1 MEPKI
6 KEKKNKQNKKSGKNW
21 RKFWKLGSDEF
32 NTQYFDITK
41 DGELTVREGN
51 YIYNLNEIV
60 KKYGSPTEIVF
71 PFILEERLE
80 DLYDYFNAYMKIQ
93 GYKGKFYY
101 HYPMKV
107 NQNRE
112 FIMPLISE
120 GAHMEVGSVNELWI
134 VKKLWEEDKFHS
146 KMRVLCNGPK
156 TEAYIA
162 LIEELRLKNL
172 AIMPIIEDEHEL
184 KRLSKYKGELGIRV
198 NLDTKADTHW
208 DKKVDR
214 FGFSSKELLDL
225 PKMKN
230 LKLLHYHIGSQIM
243 SANSVLKPIEE
254 AMDVYIKLLEN
265 QPSLD
270 TLDIGGG
277 FGIPYEK
284 KPFYG
289 AKKMSEKIIKLLKKK
304 SDTAGIRHPNLV
316 VEWGRY
322 IVAPAQITIYNVI
335 AEKKIP
341 KANAKSWYVI
351 DGSFMNDLL
360 DTWAIHQ
367 KWHVVPVNN
376 ANTTSLKSVWLAGSS
391 CDSDD
396 KYTAGGNY
404 ILLPKLKEGDN
415 QFFAILDSG
424 AYQDALASH
433 HCLLSSP
440 AKLIAQDGAI
450 KIARKRETPEAIGKL
465 FGWNGGDHK

>member
-1 MEPKI
+1 MTKRKTGKI
-6 KEKKNKQNKKSGKNW
+6 KKAKKPGKNW
-21 RKFWKLGSDEF
+21 RKFWKLGVDEF
-32 NTQYFDITK
+32 NTQYFDISK
-41 DGELTVREGN
+41 AGELTIREGN
-51 YIYNLNEIV
+51 YIYNLNEII

-80 DLYDYFNAYMKIQ
+80 DLHDYFKAYMKIQ
-93 GYKGKFYY
+93 GYRGKFYY

-107 NQNRE
+107 NQNKE

-120 GAHMEVGSVNELWI
+120 GAHLEVGSVNELWI

-146 KMRVLCNGPK
+146 KLRVLCNGPK
-156 TEAYIA
+156 TEAYIE

-172 AIMPIIEDEHEL
+172 SIIPIIEDEHEL
-184 KRLSKYKGELGIRV
+184 ARLVKYKGELGIRV

-208 DKKVDR
+208 DKKIDR
-214 FGFSSKELLDL
+214 FGFSSKEILDL

-230 LKLLHYHIGSQIM
+230 LKLLHYHIGSQIT
-243 SANSVLKPIEE
+243 SALSVIKPIEE
-254 AMDVYIKLLEN
+254 AMNLYIKLLPN

-277 FGIPYEK
+277 FGVPYEK
-284 KPFYG
+284 KHYYG
-289 AKKMSEKIIKLLKKK
+289 AKKMSEKIVKLLKKK
-304 SDTAGIRHPNLV
+304 SDAAGIRHPNLV

-341 KANAKSWYVI
+341 KANARSWYVI

-376 ANTTSLKSVWLAGSS
+376 ANTKTLKSVWLAGSS

-404 ILLPKLKEGDN
+404 ILLPKLKEGE
-415 QFFAILDSG
+415 QQYFAILDSG

-440 AKLIAQDGAI
+440 AKLVAQDGVI
-450 KIARKRETPEAIGKL
+450 KVARKRETAESIGRL
-465 FGWNGGDHK
+465 FGWTNGDHK